1 MEKSNQKLQ
10 VWIAIFAIVLPII
23 VTLVLKL
30 IEQKTKELS
39 IYYTQTEKALINTT
53 IIDNKINL
61 SYDSIKVEN
70 ISITKIIIEN
80 SGTST
85 LNQTDFEKG
94 GIKLIITPEIE
105 KNLDNTLP
113 YLMDVVLSENAKQ
126 RNSKLTFDS
135 NEKNGYI
142 EYSPSLLNKGD
153 KIVIETY
160 IPMDTKIKLDYI
172 GKIKGGTIKAP
183 VLYSKVNKISKL
195 ETLINSIN
203 NFSTYKSITIF
214 LFVILF
220 STMSLGAIGFQSM
233 ATNDSNEWS
242 DMKLQSKIIFLLMVI
257 MSLLFLFLLIIST
270 II

>member
-1 MEKSNQKLQ
+1 MEKSKQKLQ
-10 VWIAIFAIVLPII
+10 IWITIFAIVLPIL
-23 VTLVLKL
+23 VTLILKL
-30 IEQKTKELS
+30 IEQETKELS
-39 IYYTQTEKALINTT
+39 IYYTQTEKALINTST
-53 IIDNKINL
+53 IDNKINL
-61 SYDSIKVEN
+61 SYDSINVKN

-85 LNQTDFEKG
+85 LNQSDFEKG
-94 GIKLIITPEIE
+94 GIELIITPEIE
-105 KNLDNTLP
+105 KDLNNTLP

-126 RNSKLTFDS
+126 RNSTLSFGS

-153 KIVIETY
+153 RIIIETY

-183 VLYSKVNKISKL
+183 VLYSSISKTSKL

-203 NFSTYKSITIF
+203 NFSTSKAITIL
-214 LFVILF
+214 LFVMLF
-220 STMSLGAIGFQSM
+220 STMALGAVGFQSM
-233 ATNDSNEWS
+233 TTNDSNEWS
-242 DMKLQSKIIFLLMVI
+242 DMKPQSKIIFTLMI
-257 MSLLFLFLLIIST
+257 LFSLLFLFLLITST